1 MTPTPAPT
9 HRPVMVA
16 EILEALGARPGAV
29 LLDGTVGTGG
39 HALAWLEATEPDG
52 RVIGLDRDPE
62 ALARAERRLAPFTG
76 RVRLLHGDWRDAPGL
91 LHGAGESPPDA
102 ILLDLGIGTH
112 QVDDPERGFSF
123 RYDAPLDM
131 RFDRSTPGPT
141 AAEILRRTPEPELAR
156 IFSEYGEERAARRLA
171 RRVVEARGR
180 GAIETTGD
188 LARLVRETLGT
199 RRAGRIDPA
208 TRVFQALR
216 IAVNRELS
224 GMDRALEALVE
235 MLPPGGRIAVL
246 AYHSLEDRV
255 VKRTFRALAEPCR
268 CRRGDRCTCG
278 AREWLELRERRARR
292 PSDEEI
298 AANPRARSARLRWG
312 VRR

>member
-1 MTPTPAPT
+1 MSPTPAPT

-16 EILEALGARPGAV
+16 EILEALDARPGAV

-39 HALAWLEATEPDG
+39 HALAWLEATAPDG

-62 ALARAERRLAPFTG
+62 ALARARERLAPFSG
-76 RVRLLHGDWRDAPGL
+76 RVRLLHGDWRKAPGIL
-91 LHGAGESPPDA
+91 EDAGEGTPDA

-112 QVDDPERGFSF
+112 QVDDPGRGFSF
-123 RYDAPLDM
+123 RHDAPLDM
-131 RFDRSTPGPT
+131 RFDRTSPGPT
-141 AAEILRRTPEPELAR
+141 AAELLRRTPEPELAR
-156 IFSEYGEERAARRLA
+156 IFLEYGEERAARRLA
-171 RRVVEARGR
+171 HRIVEARR
-180 GAIETTGD
+180 RDPIETTGD

-224 GMDRALEALVE
+224 GMDRALEGLVG
-235 MLPPGGRIAVL
+235 MLAPGGRIAVL
-246 AYHSLEDRV
+246 SYHSLEDRV
-255 VKRTFRALAEPCR
+255 VKRTLRALAEPCR
-268 CRRGDRCTCG
+268 CRRGDPCTCG

-292 PSDEEI
+292 P
-298 AANPRARSARLRWG
+298 
-312 VRR
+312 

>member
-16 EILEALGARPGAV
+16 EILEALDARPGAV

-39 HALAWLEATEPDG
+39 HALAWLEATAPDG

-62 ALARAERRLAPFTG
+62 ALARAEERLAPFAG
-76 RVRLLHGDWRDAPGL
+76 RVHLLHGDWREAPGL
-91 LHGAGESPPDA
+91 LREHGESAPDA
-102 ILLDLGIGTH
+102 ILLDLGLGTH

-123 RYDAPLDM
+123 RHEAPLDM
-131 RFDRSTPGPT
+131 RFDRGAPGPT
-141 AAEILRRTPEPELAR
+141 AAEILRRAPAPELAR

-171 RRVVEARGR
+171 RRIVEAREH

-188 LARLVRETLGT
+188 LARLVRETLGP

-235 MLPPGGRIAVL
+235 LLPPGGKIAVL

-268 CRRGDRCTCG
+268 CRRGDPCTCG
-278 AREWLELRERRARR
+278 ARERLELRQRRALR
-292 PSDEEI
+292 PADEEI